1 MTNQDISSAQSTER
15 IKAESIRLWLKSP
28 TVMLGTALFYAIGLV
43 LLWNALDH
51 RRLIVWSVVG
61 LTWCVLR
68 YGVWRLYAVRPR
80 ADSEI
85 FGWARISLIML
96 GVSGLLN
103 AIMCTQFYVPANIE
117 DQLFIAMAIAG
128 LAAGA
133 SATYGAYLPAVAIFV
148 TPMLGAFST
157 ILFLHGTPRSIT
169 LSMMTLIYLVL
180 LLISARMLYGWVANV
195 FALRIRNEELTAQ
208 IIVAKDAAEAAN
220 EAKSVF
226 MANMSHELRTPLN
239 AIIGFAEM
247 LEKEVLGPLGNR
259 RYVEYAHD
267 VHTSGQHLLSII
279 NTILDL
285 AKTRASHLEL
295 QREQTN
301 VADLLRECHSVMRL
315 QALQANLDLTADLP
329 PTLIAHVDPTRI
341 KQVLYNLLSN
351 AIKFTDPGGKITLAG
366 SHLNGGAVEIRVTD
380 TGIGM
385 DEAEIELALQPFMQ
399 VRQTGRGLSAGTGLG
414 LPFAKSLIELHDGS
428 LVVSSAKG
436 KGTSVLVRLPTHPA
450 N

>member
-1 MTNQDISSAQSTER
+1 MTSQDLSVAQNAER

-28 TVMLGTALFYAIGLV
+28 TVMLASALFYAIGLV
-43 LLWNALDH
+43 VLWDALDH
-51 RRLIVWSVVG
+51 TRLIVWSLAG
-61 LTWCVLR
+61 LVWCVLR
-68 YGVWRLYAVRPR
+68 YGVWRIYASRPR
-80 ADSEI
+80 DDGEI
-85 FGWARISLIML
+85 RSWAHISVAML
-96 GVSGLLN
+96 GVTGLLN
-103 AIMCTQFYVPANIE
+103 ALMCTQFYVPANIE
-117 DQLFIAMAIAG
+117 DQLFIAMAVAG
-128 LAAGA
+128 LAAGS

-148 TPMLGAFST
+148 TPVLAVFSAT
-157 ILFLHGTPRSIT
+157 LFLHGTPRSIT
-169 LSMMTLIYLVL
+169 LSLMALVYLVL
-180 LLISARMLYGWVANV
+180 LLLSARMLHGWVANV
-195 FALRIRNEELTAQ
+195 FTLRIRNEDLTDQ
-208 IIVAKDAAEAAN
+208 IIEAKDAAEAAN

-267 VHTSGQHLLSII
+267 VHASGQHLLSII

-295 QREQTN
+295 HREQVD
-301 VADLLRECHSVMRL
+301 VADLLRECYSVMRL
-315 QALQANLDLTADLP
+315 QALQANLELTAELP

-351 AIKFTDPGGKITLAG
+351 AIKFTDAGGSVALTG

-385 DEAEIELALQPFMQ
+385 DVAEIELALQPFMQ
-399 VRQTGRGLSAGTGLG
+399 VRQTGRGLASGTGLG
-414 LPFAKSLIELHDGS
+414 LPFAKSLVELHDGS
-428 LVVSSAKG
+428 LDVSSAKG
-436 KGTSVLVRLPTHPA
+436 KGTSVRVIFPTQLSL
-450 N
+450 

>member
-1 MTNQDISSAQSTER
+1 
-15 IKAESIRLWLKSP
+15 
-28 TVMLGTALFYAIGLV
+28 
-43 LLWNALDH
+43 
-51 RRLIVWSVVG
+51 
-61 LTWCVLR
+61 
-68 YGVWRLYAVRPR
+68 
-80 ADSEI
+80 
-85 FGWARISLIML
+85 
-96 GVSGLLN
+96 
-103 AIMCTQFYVPANIE
+103 
-117 DQLFIAMAIAG
+117 
-128 LAAGA
+128 
-133 SATYGAYLPAVAIFV
+133 
-148 TPMLGAFST
+148 
-157 ILFLHGTPRSIT
+157 
-169 LSMMTLIYLVL
+169 MMTLIYLVL